1 MGALLSLSLF
11 GETLGFVEQRF
22 VSLNFEK
29 GKWDRTEK
37 AACYVYSA
45 KENGALVEVMRY
57 GTSNLVPFRA
67 SKGLTVTVCASTA
80 AFDEGFEARAKP

>member
-1 MGALLSLSLF
+1 MAALFSLSLF
-11 GETLGFVEQRF
+11 GEALGFIEQRF

-29 GKWDRTEK
+29 GKWDRAEK
-37 AACYVYSA
+37 SSCYVYSA

-57 GTSNLVPFRA
+57 GTSNLVPLRG
-67 SKGLTVTVCASTA
+67 SKGLTVMVCGSTA